1 MFVFDPQSH
10 RRVARR
16 ERLGLNSAFERLERA
31 KRGFERPDARA
42 RAMMMFLFKCEPV
55 TDGFAITRWF
65 SSLLVVITEVTPK

>member
-1 MFVFDPQSH
+1 MTKYAKGKPGESGTCLFVFDPQSD

-42 RAMMMFLFKCEPV
+42 RA
-55 TDGFAITRWF
+55 R
-65 SSLLVVITEVTPK
+65 